1 MLHKQSHTFL
11 LDLKLGKVLGEI
23 GVFKNELRSLTAKA
37 RDFTEVY
44 CIKKSDLYELSEN
57 FTQALQ

>member
-44 CIKKSDLYELSEN
+44 CI
-57 FTQALQ
+57 